1 MANYYAIST
10 IKKDMLVL
18 KVVIKKRENGIFLK
32 LFYQNL
38 L

>member
-10 IKKDMLVL
+10 IKKDMLL
-18 KVVIKKRENGIFLK
+18 AKAVIKKRENGIFLK